1 MATTAVVEVSS
12 TSVRAGLACGAATPQ
27 LLRPSACAQSG
38 ARPVSKG
45 CIVDQPLWEATL
57 HDTLTHLFGSNGGI
71 EQGEWGERKL
81 MLVQRPGALR
91 PGSERAAE
99 FERYPKLVFYYHFI
113 H

>member
-57 HDTLTHLFGSNGGI
+57 HDTLTHLFGSNGG

-81 MLVQRPGALR
+81 MLVQRAGAPRL
-91 PGSERAAE
+91 GCKRAAE
-99 FERYPKLVFYYHFI
+99 FV
-113 H
+113 